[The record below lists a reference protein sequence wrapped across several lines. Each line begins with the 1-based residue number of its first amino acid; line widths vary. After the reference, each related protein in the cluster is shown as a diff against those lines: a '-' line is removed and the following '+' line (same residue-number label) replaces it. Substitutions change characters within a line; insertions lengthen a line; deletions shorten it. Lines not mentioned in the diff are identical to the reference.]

1 MEPDSSATS
10 AIYRAASVNPSPSA
24 TSPAVAGAA
33 ADEQP
38 SALSLSALSLS
49 DAEPVR
55 RQLERILATRIVNG
69 TRRYL
74 LKWAGLPVSA
84 STWERAAAIHCPVL
98 MASFERSEWVAHKT
112 QMKYRAKV
120 RDRRRAAALEGGKM
134 VSIFTVGGWL
144 GCFSLLCPLAASG
157 LCPMKFLILYSK
169 GIACLF
175 ALKVIVN

>member
-24 TSPAVAGAA
+24 TSPAVA
-33 ADEQP
+33 DD
-38 SALSLSALSLS
+38 ALSLWALSLT
-49 DAEPVR
+49 DAEPV
-55 RQLERILATRIVNG
+55 RILATRIVNG

-84 STWERAAAIHCPVL
+84 STWERSDAIHCPVL
-98 MASFERSEWVAHKT
+98 MANFERSQWVAHKT
-112 QMKYRAKV
+112 QMKYRAKL
-120 RDRRRAAALEGGKM
+120 RERRRAAVLEGGKM

-157 LCPMKFLILYSK
+157 LCPVKFLILYSK
-169 GIACLF
+169 AIVCLF